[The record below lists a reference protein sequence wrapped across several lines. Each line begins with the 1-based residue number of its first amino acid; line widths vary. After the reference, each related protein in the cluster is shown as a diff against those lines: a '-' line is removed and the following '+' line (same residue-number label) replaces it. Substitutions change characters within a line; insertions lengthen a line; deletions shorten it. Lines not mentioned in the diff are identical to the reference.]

1 MKGSYWLETGPI
13 KSFPALNRDLS
24 IDVLVIGGGI
34 TGIST
39 AYLLK
44 QRGLTVV
51 LIERARLATIDTGH
65 TTAHL
70 TYITD
75 TRLHTLANKLGI
87 DHAGAASAAGAA
99 APDQIE
105 PLGQG

>member
-1 MKGSYWLETGPI
+1 MIGTFAGALKRFLLKANRLVAGDELEMKGSYWLETGPI

-44 QRGLTVV
+44 
-51 LIERARLATIDTGH
+51 
-65 TTAHL
+65 
-70 TYITD
+70 
-75 TRLHTLANKLGI
+75 
-87 DHAGAASAAGAA
+87 
-99 APDQIE
+99 
-105 PLGQG
+105 